1 MPPHDDALNRLAN
14 EMRAMRSEIAEN
26 SADTRL
32 IKHEILGELGTD
44 RPGMRT
50 RMERVEHRVNGIE
63 STHRQAKS
71 LIRTAIGSGLAAV
84 GSALWV
90 FLTTGRHPTQGP

>member
-1 MPPHDDALNRLAN
+1 MPPHDEALNRLAD
-14 EMRAMRSEIAEN
+14 EVRAMRVEVAEN

-50 RMERVEHRVNGIE
+50 RMERVEHRVKGIE
-63 STHRQAKS
+63 STHRQAKG
-71 LIRTAIGSGLAAV
+71 LIQTAIGSGLAAV
-84 GSALWV
+84 GSALWI
-90 FLTTGRHPTQGP
+90 FFTSGRPPTQGP